1 MRKKVLLILL
11 IISVALGVLGC
22 SKAVVPGIVVR
33 AEVTYEH
40 QGQTLYRC
48 YTQPEKLNGLMTRL
62 RQQGFRGYAD
72 VDPERLEGDRC
83 RIELTRFDGTKA
95 IILQNANRYR
105 STDYRR
111 WEKVDENQAKKLYP
125 YLLESPGD
133 VSGT

>member
-1 MRKKVLLILL
+1 MFLILL

-22 SKAVVPGIVVR
+22 SKAVVPGVVVR
-33 AEVTYEH
+33 ADVTYQH

-48 YTQPEKLNGLMTRL
+48 YTQPDKLSGLMAHL
-62 RQQGFRGYAD
+62 RQPGFRGYAD
-72 VDPERLEGDRC
+72 VDPERLAGDKC

-111 WEKVDENQAKKLYP
+111 WEKVDEKKAEKLYP
-125 YLLESPGD
+125 FLLESPGD